1 MKKRNKAEVLSGQRI
16 KIVALLTGISLL
28 LLSGCGNKAQE
39 AEGSQVQTD
48 IAVTATEQTAAA
60 EEQAETADPETL
72 DYAYRL
78 HITINPEF
86 RLYLDEQSKVVAV
99 ACLNQ
104 DAEDLFSETDLTGMD
119 VEKAMPVIIQ
129 QAVEKEYLADGKNI
143 TIDLEKSTESGQ
155 ADTVEQVIAAAV
167 TTELKEQGVDTVLE
181 LQDAGT
187 PVVIEGTDTGA
198 GDTVPDKTD
207 NTGNTDNAGN
217 ASNSANSDKAGN
229 VSESGAN
236 NAVPDNGITGN
247 GSATNVS
254 QKTKCSACDG
264 TGICQE
270 CKGGTAPCKRCGGS
284 LWETCG
290 TCGGS
295 GRQTCP
301 GCGGS
306 GVDATSGTSCRH
318 CGGSGG
324 NTCQQCGGS
333 GGKSCSICH
342 GKGVISDDCILCHGD
357 KKCTVCG
364 GSGEL

>member
-16 KIVALLTGISLL
+16 KIAALLTGISLL

-39 AEGSQVQTD
+39 VEGSQVQTD

-60 EEQAETADPETL
+60 EEQAETTDPETL

-86 RLYLDEQSKVVAV
+86 KLYLDKQSKVVAV

-119 VEKAMPVIIQ
+119 LEKAMPVIIQ
-129 QAVEKEYLADGKNI
+129 QAVAKEYLADGKNI

-167 TTELKEQGVDTVLE
+167 TAELKEQGVDAVLE

-187 PVVIEGTDTGA
+187 PVTIEESDTGA

-207 NTGNTDNAGN
+207 NTGNTG
-217 ASNSANSDKAGN
+217 NSANSDKAGN
-229 VSESGAN
+229 VTESGAN
-236 NAVPDNGITGN
+236 NAVPENGITGN

-284 LWETCG
+284 LWETCAPVEAVADRPVPDVAAAVWMLPAEPAAG
-290 TCGGS
+290 IAEA
-295 GRQTCP
+295 
-301 GCGGS
+301 
-306 GVDATSGTSCRH
+306 VV
-318 CGGSGG
+318 
-324 NTCQQCGGS
+324 
-333 GGKSCSICH
+333 
-342 GKGVISDDCILCHGD
+342 VIPASSAVEAAVSL
-357 KKCTVCG
+357 VV
-364 GSGEL
+364 SVMARV

>member
-1 MKKRNKAEVLSGQRI
+1 M
-16 KIVALLTGISLL
+16 

-39 AEGSQVQTD
+39 AEESQVQTD

-60 EEQAETADPETL
+60 EEQAETVDPETL

-99 ACLNQ
+99 TCLNQ
-104 DAEDLFSETDLTGMD
+104 DAEDLFSETFLTGMD
-119 VEKAMPVIIQ
+119 LEKAMPVIIQ
-129 QAVEKEYLADGKNI
+129 QAVAKEYLADGKNI

-155 ADTVEQVIAAAV
+155 VDTVEQVIAAAV
-167 TTELKEQGVDTVLE
+167 TAELKEQGVDAVLE

-187 PVVIEGTDTGA
+187 PVAIEGADTGA
-198 GDTVPDKTD
+198 GDTVSDKTD
-207 NTGNTDNAGN
+207 N
-217 ASNSANSDKAGN
+217 
-229 VSESGAN
+229 
-236 NAVPDNGITGN
+236 TGN

-254 QKTKCSACDG
+254 QKTKCNACDG

>member
-1 MKKRNKAEVLSGQRI
+1 MKKRNKVEVLSGQRI
-16 KIVALLTGISLL
+16 KIAALLTGISLL

-60 EEQAETADPETL
+60 EEQAETVDPETL

-86 RLYLDEQSKVVAV
+86 RLYLDEQSMVVAV
-99 ACLNQ
+99 TCLNQ
-104 DAEDLFSETDLTGMD
+104 DAEDLFSETFLTGMD
-119 VEKAMPVIIQ
+119 LEKAMPVIIQ
-129 QAVEKEYLADGKNI
+129 QAVAKEYLADGKNI

-167 TTELKEQGVDTVLE
+167 TAELKEQGVDAVLE

-187 PVVIEGTDTGA
+187 PVAIEGADTGA
-198 GDTVPDKTD
+198 GDTVSDKTD
-207 NTGNTDNAGN
+207 N
-217 ASNSANSDKAGN
+217 
-229 VSESGAN
+229 
-236 NAVPDNGITGN
+236 TGN

-254 QKTKCSACDG
+254 QKTKCNACDG

-270 CKGGTAPCKRCGGS
+270 CTGGTAPCKRCGGS

>member
-1 MKKRNKAEVLSGQRI
+1 MKKRNKAELLSGQRI
-16 KIVALLTGISLL
+16 KIAALLTGISLL

-39 AEGSQVQTD
+39 AEDAQVQTD

-60 EEQAETADPETL
+60 EEQAETADPETV

-99 ACLNQ
+99 VCLNQ

-119 VEKAMPVIIQ
+119 VENAMPVIIQ
-129 QAVEKEYLADGKNI
+129 QAVAKEYLTDGKNI

-167 TTELKEQGVDTVLE
+167 TAELKEQGVDAVLE

-187 PVVIEGTDTGA
+187 PVAIEGADTGA

-207 NTGNTDNAGN
+207 NTGNADNP
-217 ASNSANSDKAGN
+217 DKAGN
-229 VSESGAN
+229 VTESGAN
-236 NAVPDNGITGN
+236 NAASENGTTGN

>member
-1 MKKRNKAEVLSGQRI
+1 M
-16 KIVALLTGISLL
+16 
-28 LLSGCGNKAQE
+28 
-39 AEGSQVQTD
+39 
-48 IAVTATEQTAAA
+48 
-60 EEQAETADPETL
+60 
-72 DYAYRL
+72 
-78 HITINPEF
+78 
-86 RLYLDEQSKVVAV
+86 AV

-104 DAEDLFSETDLTGMD
+104 DAEDLFSDRDLTGMD
-119 VEKAMPVIIQ
+119 LEKTMPVIIQ
-129 QAVEKEYLADGKNI
+129 QAVAKEYLADGKNI

-155 ADTVEQVIAAAV
+155 ADTVEQVITAAV
-167 TTELKEQGVDTVLE
+167 TAELKEQGVDAVLE

-187 PVVIEGTDTGA
+187 PVIIEGTDTGA

-207 NTGNTDNAGN
+207 NTGNTG
-217 ASNSANSDKAGN
+217 NSANSDKAGN
-229 VSESGAN
+229 AAESGAN
-236 NAVPDNGITGN
+236 NAAPENGTTGS

-290 TCGGS
+290 GS

-318 CGGSGG
+318 CGVSGG

>member
-1 MKKRNKAEVLSGQRI
+1 MKKRNKVEVLSGQRI
-16 KIVALLTGISLL
+16 KIAALLTGISLL

-60 EEQAETADPETL
+60 EEQAETVDPETL

-86 RLYLDEQSKVVAV
+86 RLYLDEQSMVVAV
-99 ACLNQ
+99 TCLNQ
-104 DAEDLFSETDLTGMD
+104 DAEDLFSETFLTGMD
-119 VEKAMPVIIQ
+119 LEKAMPVIIQ
-129 QAVEKEYLADGKNI
+129 QAVAKEYLADGKNI

-167 TTELKEQGVDTVLE
+167 TAELKEQGVDAVLE

-187 PVVIEGTDTGA
+187 PVAIEGADTGA
-198 GDTVPDKTD
+198 GDTVSDKTD
-207 NTGNTDNAGN
+207 N
-217 ASNSANSDKAGN
+217 
-229 VSESGAN
+229 
-236 NAVPDNGITGN
+236 TGN

-254 QKTKCSACDG
+254 QKTKCNACDG

-364 GSGEL
+364 GTGEL

>member
-16 KIVALLTGISLL
+16 KIAALLTGISLL

-60 EEQAETADPETL
+60 EEQAETVDPETL

-99 ACLNQ
+99 TYLNQ
-104 DAEDLFSETDLTGMD
+104 DAEELFSETDLTGMD
-119 VEKAMPVIIQ
+119 LEKAMPVIIQ
-129 QAVEKEYLADGKNI
+129 QAVAKEYLADGKNI

-167 TTELKEQGVDTVLE
+167 TAELKEQGVDAVLE

-187 PVVIEGTDTGA
+187 PVAIEGADTGA
-198 GDTVPDKTD
+198 GDTVSDKTD
-207 NTGNTDNAGN
+207 
-217 ASNSANSDKAGN
+217 NSDKAGN
-229 VSESGAN
+229 VTESGAN
-236 NAVPDNGITGN
+236 NAVPENGITGN

-364 GSGEL
+364 GTGEL

>member
-1 MKKRNKAEVLSGQRI
+1 MKKRNKVEALAGQRI

-28 LLSGCGNKAQE
+28 LFGCGNKAQE
-39 AEGSQVQTD
+39 AEGSQGQTD

-60 EEQAETADPETL
+60 EEQAETVDPETL

-99 ACLNQ
+99 TCLNQ

-119 VEKAMPVIIQ
+119 LEKAMPVIIQ
-129 QAVEKEYLADGKNI
+129 QAVAKEYLADGKNI
-143 TIDLEKSTESGQ
+143 TIDLEKSMESGQ

-167 TTELKEQGVDTVLE
+167 TAELKEQGVDAVLE
-181 LQDAGT
+181 LQDAGM
-187 PVVIEGTDTGA
+187 PVAIEGANMGA

-207 NTGNTDNAGN
+207 NTGNAD
-217 ASNSANSDKAGN
+217 NSDKAGN
-229 VSESGAN
+229 VTESGAN
-236 NAVPDNGITGN
+236 NAVPENGITGN

>member
-1 MKKRNKAEVLSGQRI
+1 MKKRNKEEVLSGQRI
-16 KIVALLTGISLL
+16 KIAALLTGISLL

-39 AEGSQVQTD
+39 AEESQVQTD

-60 EEQAETADPETL
+60 EEQAETVDPETL

-129 QAVEKEYLADGKNI
+129 QAVAKEYLADGKNI

-167 TTELKEQGVDTVLE
+167 TAELKEQGVDAVLE

-187 PVVIEGTDTGA
+187 PVAIEGADMGA

-207 NTGNTDNAGN
+207 NTGNAD
-217 ASNSANSDKAGN
+217 NSDKAGN
-229 VSESGAN
+229 VTESGAN
-236 NAVPDNGITGN
+236 NAVPENGITGN

-295 GRQTCP
+295 G
-301 GCGGS
+301 
-306 GVDATSGTSCRH
+306 
-318 CGGSGG
+318 G

-364 GSGEL
+364 GTGEL

>member
-16 KIVALLTGISLL
+16 RIAALLTGISLL

-60 EEQAETADPETL
+60 EEQAETVDPETL

-86 RLYLDEQSKVVAV
+86 RLYLDEQSMVVAV
-99 ACLNQ
+99 TCLNQ
-104 DAEDLFSETDLTGMD
+104 DAEDLFSETFLTGMD
-119 VEKAMPVIIQ
+119 LEKAMPVIIQ
-129 QAVEKEYLADGKNI
+129 QAVAKEYLADGKNI

-167 TTELKEQGVDTVLE
+167 TAELKEQGVDAVLE

-187 PVVIEGTDTGA
+187 PVAIEGADTGA
-198 GDTVPDKTD
+198 GDTVSDKTD
-207 NTGNTDNAGN
+207 NAD
-217 ASNSANSDKAGN
+217 NSDKAGN
-229 VSESGAN
+229 VTESGAN
-236 NAVPDNGITGN
+236 NAVPENGITGN

>member
-104 DAEDLFSETDLTGMD
+104 DAEDLLSETDLTGMD

-129 QAVEKEYLADGKNI
+129 QAVAKEYLADGKNI

-167 TTELKEQGVDTVLE
+167 TTELKEQGVDAVLE

-187 PVVIEGTDTGA
+187 PVAIEGTDTGA
-198 GDTVPDKTD
+198 GDTVPD
-207 NTGNTDNAGN
+207 NTGNT
-217 ASNSANSDKAGN
+217 DKAGN

-318 CGGSGG
+318 CGSSGG

-364 GSGEL
+364 GTGEL

>member
-1 MKKRNKAEVLSGQRI
+1 MKRRNKVEVLSGQRI
-16 KIVALLTGISLL
+16 KIAALLTGISLL

-39 AEGSQVQTD
+39 AEESQVQTD

-60 EEQAETADPETL
+60 EEQAETTDPETL

-104 DAEDLFSETDLTGMD
+104 DAEDLFSERDLMGMD
-119 VEKAMPVIIQ
+119 LEKAMPVIIQ
-129 QAVEKEYLADGKNI
+129 QAVTKEYLADGKNI

-167 TTELKEQGVDTVLE
+167 TAELKEQGVDAVLE

-187 PVVIEGTDTGA
+187 LVAIEGANTGA
-198 GDTVPDKTD
+198 EDTIPD
-207 NTGNTDNAGN
+207 NTGNTD
-217 ASNSANSDKAGN
+217 NSDKAGN
-229 VSESGAN
+229 VSESGEN

-254 QKTKCSACDG
+254 QKTKCTACDG

-364 GSGEL
+364 GTGEL

>member
-1 MKKRNKAEVLSGQRI
+1 MKKRNKEEVLSGQRI
-16 KIVALLTGISLL
+16 KIAALLTGISLL

-60 EEQAETADPETL
+60 EEQAETVDPETL

-99 ACLNQ
+99 TCLNQ

-129 QAVEKEYLADGKNI
+129 QAVAKEYLADGKNI

-167 TTELKEQGVDTVLE
+167 TAELKEQGVDAALD

-187 PVVIEGTDTGA
+187 PVAIEGADTGA
-198 GDTVPDKTD
+198 GKIVPDNTD
-207 NTGNTDNAGN
+207 NT
-217 ASNSANSDKAGN
+217 DKAGN
-229 VSESGAN
+229 VTKSGAN
-236 NAVPDNGITGN
+236 NAVPENGITGN

-264 TGICQE
+264 T
-270 CKGGTAPCKRCGGS
+270 RN
-284 LWETCG
+284 L
-290 TCGGS
+290 
-295 GRQTCP
+295 P
-301 GCGGS
+301 GMQGWYS
-306 GVDATSGTSCRH
+306 T
-318 CGGSGG
+318 
-324 NTCQQCGGS
+324 
-333 GGKSCSICH
+333 
-342 GKGVISDDCILCHGD
+342 L
-357 KKCTVCG
+357 
-364 GSGEL
+364 

>member
-16 KIVALLTGISLL
+16 KIAALLTGISLL

-39 AEGSQVQTD
+39 AEEAQVQTD

-129 QAVEKEYLADGKNI
+129 QAVAKEYLADGKNI

-155 ADTVEQVIAAAV
+155 ADTVERVIAAAV
-167 TTELKEQGVDTVLE
+167 TAELKEQGVDAVLE

-187 PVVIEGTDTGA
+187 PVAIEGADTGA

-207 NTGNTDNAGN
+207 
-217 ASNSANSDKAGN
+217 KAGN
-229 VSESGAN
+229 VTESGAN
-236 NAVPDNGITGN
+236 NAAPENGTTGN

-364 GSGEL
+364 GTGEL

>member
-1 MKKRNKAEVLSGQRI
+1 MKKRNKVEVLSGQRI
-16 KIVALLTGISLL
+16 KIAALLTGISLL

-60 EEQAETADPETL
+60 EEQAETVDPETL

-86 RLYLDEQSKVVAV
+86 RLYLDEQSMVVAV
-99 ACLNQ
+99 TCLNQ
-104 DAEDLFSETDLTGMD
+104 DAEDLFSETFLTGMD
-119 VEKAMPVIIQ
+119 LEKAMPVIIQ
-129 QAVEKEYLADGKNI
+129 QAVAKEYLADGKNI

-167 TTELKEQGVDTVLE
+167 TAELKEQGVDAVLE

-187 PVVIEGTDTGA
+187 PVAIEGADTGA
-198 GDTVPDKTD
+198 GDTVSDKTD
-207 NTGNTDNAGN
+207 N
-217 ASNSANSDKAGN
+217 
-229 VSESGAN
+229 
-236 NAVPDNGITGN
+236 TGN

-254 QKTKCSACDG
+254 QKTKCNACDG

>member
-16 KIVALLTGISLL
+16 KIAALLTGISLL

-60 EEQAETADPETL
+60 EEQAETTDPETL

-78 HITINPEF
+78 HIMINPEF
-86 RLYLDEQSKVVAV
+86 RLYLDKQSKVVAV
-99 ACLNQ
+99 TCLNQ

-119 VEKAMPVIIQ
+119 LEKAMPVIIQ
-129 QAVEKEYLADGKNI
+129 QAVAKEYLADGKNI

-155 ADTVEQVIAAAV
+155 VDTVEQVIAAAV
-167 TTELKEQGVDTVLE
+167 TAELKEQGVDAVLE

-187 PVVIEGTDTGA
+187 PVAIEGADTGA
-198 GDTVPDKTD
+198 GDTVSDKTD
-207 NTGNTDNAGN
+207 N
-217 ASNSANSDKAGN
+217 
-229 VSESGAN
+229 
-236 NAVPDNGITGN
+236 TGN

-254 QKTKCSACDG
+254 QKTKCNACDG

-364 GSGEL
+364 GTGEL

>member
-1 MKKRNKAEVLSGQRI
+1 MKKRNKEEVLSGQRI
-16 KIVALLTGISLL
+16 KIAALLTGISLL

-60 EEQAETADPETL
+60 EEQAETVDPETL

-86 RLYLDEQSKVVAV
+86 KLYLDEQSKVVAV

-129 QAVEKEYLADGKNI
+129 QAVAKEYLADGKNI

-167 TTELKEQGVDTVLE
+167 TAELKEQGVDAVLE
-181 LQDAGT
+181 LQDAGM
-187 PVVIEGTDTGA
+187 PVAIEGADTGA
-198 GDTVPDKTD
+198 GDTVPDTTD
-207 NTGNTDNAGN
+207 NTGNAD
-217 ASNSANSDKAGN
+217 NSDKAGN
-229 VSESGAN
+229 VTESGAN
-236 NAVPDNGITGN
+236 NAVPENGITGN

-342 GKGVISDDCILCHGD
+342 GKGVITDDCILCHGA

-364 GSGEL
+364 GSGKV

>member
-60 EEQAETADPETL
+60 EEQAETVDPETL

-86 RLYLDEQSKVVAV
+86 RLYLDEQSMVVAV
-99 ACLNQ
+99 TCLNQ
-104 DAEDLFSETDLTGMD
+104 DAEDLFSETFLTGMD

-129 QAVEKEYLADGKNI
+129 QAVAKEYLADGKNI

-167 TTELKEQGVDTVLE
+167 TAELKEQGVDAVLE

-187 PVVIEGTDTGA
+187 PVAIEGADTGA
-198 GDTVPDKTD
+198 GDTVSDKTD
-207 NTGNTDNAGN
+207 N
-217 ASNSANSDKAGN
+217 
-229 VSESGAN
+229 
-236 NAVPDNGITGN
+236 TGN

-254 QKTKCSACDG
+254 QKTKCNACDG

>member
-1 MKKRNKAEVLSGQRI
+1 MKKRNKVEVLSGQRI
-16 KIVALLTGISLL
+16 KIAALLTGISL

-60 EEQAETADPETL
+60 EEQAETTDPETL

-86 RLYLDEQSKVVAV
+86 KLYLDKQSKVVAV

-119 VEKAMPVIIQ
+119 LEKAMPVIIQ
-129 QAVEKEYLADGKNI
+129 QAVAKEYLADGKNI

-167 TTELKEQGVDTVLE
+167 TAELKEQGVDAVLE

-187 PVVIEGTDTGA
+187 PVAIEGADTGA
-198 GDTVPDKTD
+198 GDIVPDKT
-207 NTGNTDNAGN
+207 GNTDKTGN
-217 ASNSANSDKAGN
+217 SENTDNTDKAGN
-229 VSESGAN
+229 VTESGAN
-236 NAVPDNGITGN
+236 NAVPENDADN

-364 GSGEL
+364 GTGEL

>member
-16 KIVALLTGISLL
+16 KIAALLAGISLL
-28 LLSGCGNKAQE
+28 LLSGCGNKA
-39 AEGSQVQTD
+39 QVQTD

-60 EEQAETADPETL
+60 EEQAETTDPETL

-129 QAVEKEYLADGKNI
+129 QAVAKEYLADGKNI

-167 TTELKEQGVDTVLE
+167 TAELKEQGVDAVLE

-187 PVVIEGTDTGA
+187 PVTIEGADTGA
-198 GDTVPDKTD
+198 GDIVPDKTD
-207 NTGNTDNAGN
+207 KTGNAD
-217 ASNSANSDKAGN
+217 NSDKAGN
-229 VSESGAN
+229 AAESGAN
-236 NAVPDNGITGN
+236 NAVPENGAGN

-364 GSGEL
+364 GTGEQ

>member
-1 MKKRNKAEVLSGQRI
+1 MKKRNKLEVLSGQRI
-16 KIVALLTGISLL
+16 KIVTLLTGISLL

-129 QAVEKEYLADGKNI
+129 QAVAKEYLADGKNI

-167 TTELKEQGVDTVLE
+167 TAELKEQGVDAVLE

-187 PVVIEGTDTGA
+187 PVTIEGTDTGA
-198 GDTVPDKTD
+198 GDIV
-207 NTGNTDNAGN
+207 
-217 ASNSANSDKAGN
+217 SD
-229 VSESGAN
+229 
-236 NAVPDNGITGN
+236 
-247 GSATNVS
+247 
-254 QKTKCSACDG
+254 
-264 TGICQE
+264 
-270 CKGGTAPCKRCGGS
+270 
-284 LWETCG
+284 
-290 TCGGS
+290 
-295 GRQTCP
+295 QT
-301 GCGGS
+301 
-306 GVDATSGTSCRH
+306 R
-318 CGGSGG
+318 
-324 NTCQQCGGS
+324 
-333 GGKSCSICH
+333 
-342 GKGVISDDCILCHGD
+342 
-357 KKCTVCG
+357 
-364 GSGEL
+364 

>member
-16 KIVALLTGISLL
+16 KIAALLTGISLL

-60 EEQAETADPETL
+60 EEQAETTDPETL

-78 HITINPEF
+78 HIMINPEF
-86 RLYLDEQSKVVAV
+86 RLYLDKQSKVVAV
-99 ACLNQ
+99 TCLNQ

-119 VEKAMPVIIQ
+119 LEKAMPVIIQ
-129 QAVEKEYLADGKNI
+129 QAVAKEYLADGKNI

-167 TTELKEQGVDTVLE
+167 TAELKEQGVDAVLE

-187 PVVIEGTDTGA
+187 PVIIEGTDTGA
-198 GDTVPDKTD
+198 GDTVSDKTG
-207 NTGNTDNAGN
+207 NSENTDNAGN
-217 ASNSANSDKAGN
+217 LT
-229 VSESGAN
+229 ESGEN
-236 NAVPDNGITGN
+236 NAVPENGATGN